1 MLGSVES
8 LIESSANGRNSL
20 FTREPQIL
28 SASLKMLAA
37 TRGSIETGV
46 DISAL
51 QHIENH
57 LKKEETRSSFLS
69 SASAWDGNNASQVS
83 AEQLGIQL
91 NHNLEFIVT
100 VASSFSE
107 TINNYQSLI
116 IGGGNLTWRRDA
128 GQLVNRALEC
138 FDVKDCEDAEKYLD
152 ELSLTSDFVGDI
164 QIRDKDVI
172 ATKSSVSKF
181 VELHIDKVDC
191 IPLLQEAS
199 PLV

>member
-1 MLGSVES
+1 MLESVET
-8 LIESSANGRNSL
+8 LIERSANGGNSL
-20 FTREPQIL
+20 FIRQPQIL

-37 TRGSIETGV
+37 TRGSILTGV

-57 LKKEETRSSFLS
+57 LKKDETRSGFLS
-69 SASAWDGNNASQVS
+69 SASAGDGNNTSQVS
-83 AEQLGIQL
+83 ADQLGIEL
-91 NHNLEFIVT
+91 NHNLEFVVT

-107 TINNYQSLI
+107 AINNHQSLI
-116 IGGGNLTWRRDA
+116 IGGGNLNGRRDV

-152 ELSLTSDFVGDI
+152 ALSLASDFVGDI

-172 ATKSSVSKF
+172 ATKSNISKF
-181 VELHIDKVDC
+181 VELHINKVDC
-191 IPLLQEAS
+191 IDRKAH
-199 PLV
+199 V